1 MPAPRSRILLIGL
14 ALGALLAGLPL
25 RSARAADPQRYTVH
39 FVSTGKGQ
47 AALNALLKASS
58 QLQSLRKAAPVSP
71 FALVDRAQQDIG
83 RLQAALQSFGYYQ
96 ARALITI
103 EGRTL
108 NDPTLPQ
115 LLIALPRKRSAQV
128 VVNFQLGPL
137 YHLGHIAVQGPVS
150 PAAVAA
156 LQLKSGDP
164 AVSADI
170 LDARQRL
177 LNALGEEGH
186 AYAQVDEQPLAILQ
200 ESTRTLDVTFKADPG
215 PVYRLGSIHFEGLKL
230 VKESF
235 LRSQLTIHP
244 GEPYRSSEIEQ
255 ARQALLNLGI
265 FTAISDPLPP
275 RNQVTGDEVPIT
287 FVVTERKRHAVSLDG
302 EYSSD
307 LGIIAGATWTD
318 RNLLGRADQ
327 LALGANIFGLGG
339 NGTATNGVS
348 YTLSAQLTL
357 PDFLA
362 PTQSLQF
369 EVQALKP
376 ELTAYSQTAIIG
388 GVTLARKLSSVWN
401 VSAGV
406 AVEEEKTQQNEIV
419 TCDSVIS
426 LQQSDAIVAGT
437 LASPAYEPCHYT
449 LLSLPLTARYDSTD
463 LVNPLLDPVHGMRVQ
478 ILATPTETLFGHHG
492 TFTIVQANIAT
503 YFDFHRLDWSDPG
516 ASVLALRALAGQ
528 AVGVGKFYD
537 LPPDLRFYAGGSA
550 TVRGYAYQALGPT
563 FPLPDSPGDYP
574 EGGTGITSGT
584 IEFRQRVWG
593 NFGLA
598 VFVDGGAI
606 TAPGAVTAPGTIG
619 SGRYGFGYGGG
630 PRYYTPIGP
639 IRVDVAFP
647 LNRPPGSDAF
657 EAYIGLGQ
665 AF

>member
-1 MPAPRSRILLIGL
+1 MPALRSRILLIPL
-14 ALGALLAGLPL
+14 ALGALLAALPV
-25 RSARAADPQRYTVH
+25 RVARAADPQRYSVH
-39 FVSTGKGQ
+39 FVSTGDG
-47 AALNALLKASS
+47 ALNTLLKASS
-58 QLQSLRKAAPVSP
+58 QLQSLRKSAPVSP

-83 RLQAALQSFGYYQ
+83 RLQAALQSFGYYES
-96 ARALITI
+96 RALITI

-108 NDPTLPQ
+108 NDP
-115 LLIALPRKRSAQV
+115 ALPGLLAAMPKRSSARV
-128 VVNFQLGPL
+128 VVNFELGPR
-137 YHLGHIAVQGPVS
+137 YHLGHISVQGPVS
-150 PAAVAA
+150 PEAVAA
-156 LQLKSGDP
+156 LKLKSGDP
-164 AVSADI
+164 AVSQDVLEAV
-170 LDARQRL
+170 QRL
-177 LNALGEEGH
+177 LSALEEEGH
-186 AYAQVDEQPLAILQ
+186 AYAKVDDPPLAVLQ
-200 ESTRTLDVTFKADPG
+200 ERTHTLDVTFKADPG
-215 PVYRLGSIHFEGLKL
+215 PFYRLGSISFEGLKL
-230 VKESF
+230 VKASF
-235 LRSQLTIHP
+235 LRSQLTIRP
-244 GEPYRSSEIEQ
+244 GQPYRSSDIEQ

-265 FTAISDPLPP
+265 FSAISVRLPP
-275 RNQVTGDEVPIT
+275 RQQVTGDEVPIT

-318 RNLLGRADQ
+318 RNLFGRADQ
-327 LALGANIFGLGG
+327 LALGANVFGLGG

-348 YTLSAQLTL
+348 YDLTAQLTL
-357 PDFLA
+357 PDFLK

-369 EVQALKP
+369 ELQALKP
-376 ELTAYSQTAIIG
+376 ELTAYSQTAVIG

-406 AVEEEKTQQNEIV
+406 AVEEEKTQQNEILG
-419 TCDSVIS
+419 CSSVIS
-426 LQQSDAIVAGT
+426 LQQSTAIVAGT
-437 LASPAYEPCHYT
+437 LQSPVYEPCHDT

-463 LVNPLLDPVHGMRVQ
+463 LVNPLLDPVHGMRAQ
-478 ILATPTETLFGHHG
+478 ILVTPTETLFGHHG
-492 TFTIVQANIAT
+492 TFTIVQANVST
-503 YFDFHRLDWSDPG
+503 YFDFHQLNWSDPG

-528 AVGVGKFYD
+528 AIGVGKFYD

-550 TVRGYAYQALGPT
+550 TVRGYAYQAFGPT
-563 FPLPDSPGDYP
+563 FPPPDAPGDYP
-574 EGGTGITSGT
+574 EGGTGIASGT

-598 VFVDGGAI
+598 VFVDAGAV
-606 TAPGAVTAPGTIG
+606 TAPGAVTAAGTIG

-647 LNRPPGSDAF
+647 LNPPPRSDAF